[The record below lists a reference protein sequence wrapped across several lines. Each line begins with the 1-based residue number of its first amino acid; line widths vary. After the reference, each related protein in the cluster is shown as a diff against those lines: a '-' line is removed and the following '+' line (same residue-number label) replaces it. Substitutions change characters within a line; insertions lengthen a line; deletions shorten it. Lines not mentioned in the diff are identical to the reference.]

1 MQLPAEGAR
10 ERGRVQ
16 HRASTCHQ
24 LHAGHTAA
32 AALTT
37 SADVHSDALCL
48 PAPSPC
54 CLQAAID
61 HTSLPTPDFSEQQ
74 VLDCA
79 APHGCLGGRPGGWV
93 PSRAERGWVVGG
105 VGWGWC
111 VCVCVGGGG
120 GGGGSRLPR
129 HAATASALTSPMPL
143 PPPPPCRGC
152 FRIHKVGQV
161 QSVVE
166 REVTF
171 CSQSVLSA

>member
-1 MQLPAEGAR
+1 MLVLLRHAVAEGAR

-16 HRASTCHQ
+16 RRAPTCHQ

-61 HTSLPTPDFSEQQ
+61 HTSLPTLDFSEQQ

-79 APHGCLGGRPGGWV
+79 APHGCLGGQPGGWV
-93 PSRAERGWVVGG
+93 PSGAWVGGGVWVVGVG
-105 VGWGWC
+105 VGVWGAGWSPGC
-111 VCVCVGGGG
+111 HGT
-120 GGGGSRLPR
+120 LPR
-129 HAATASALTSPMPL
+129 LQRSPVPCPS

-166 REVTF
+166 REFTC